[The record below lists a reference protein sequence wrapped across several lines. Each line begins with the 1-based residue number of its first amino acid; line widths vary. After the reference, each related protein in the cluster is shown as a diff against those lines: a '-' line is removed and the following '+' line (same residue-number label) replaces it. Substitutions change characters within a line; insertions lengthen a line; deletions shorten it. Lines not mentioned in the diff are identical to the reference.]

1 MFVFFGGRTSWAC
14 DRQQRDTKQRAGSAA
29 PSLLQVQRTPGLLLN
44 VLKRTAAVWRFTC
57 LKARFAVR
65 GSKRTTLVFGQN
77 LILSGMSVP
86 GPRGRGTWTPP
97 PG

>member
-1 MFVFFGGRTSWAC
+1 MGRKASVVAC
-14 DRQQRDTKQRAGSAA
+14 ARRSEGVNLSV

-65 GSKRTTLVFGQN
+65 GSKRTTLVFGQ
-77 LILSGMSVP
+77 V
-86 GPRGRGTWTPP
+86 
-97 PG
+97 